1 MKPLVIMIEKR
12 KIPVLGKLPTI
23 QLIEDDLQLTMR
35 MFVNIRNKR
44 NIEIDE
50 RVSKINYGSSLGN
63 SIEDSILEKKI
74 GL

>member
-1 MKPLVIMIEKR
+1 MIEKR
-12 KIPVLGKLPTI
+12 KVLVSGKLRTI

-35 MFVNIRNKR
+35 MFVNIRKKR
-44 NIEIDE
+44 IIELDE
-50 RVSKINYGSSLGN
+50 SLGK

>member
-1 MKPLVIMIEKR
+1 MIEKR
-12 KIPVLGKLPTI
+12 KVPVLGKLRTI

>member
-1 MKPLVIMIEKR
+1 MIEKR
-12 KIPVLGKLPTI
+12 KFPVLGKLRTI